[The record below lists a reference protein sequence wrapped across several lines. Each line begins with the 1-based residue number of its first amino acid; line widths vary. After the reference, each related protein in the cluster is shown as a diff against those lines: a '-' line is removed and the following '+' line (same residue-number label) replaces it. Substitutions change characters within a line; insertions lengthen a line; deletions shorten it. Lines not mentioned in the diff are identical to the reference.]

1 VAPLDRIHQQ
11 AQQRLRSAVRASVAG
26 MLATVPL
33 DRTDEIRGAY
43 ATATARVVNGGE
55 WQAAKLAAA
64 YVGTKAPPVRDLDL
78 AHALEGRL
86 LTPESDNAL
95 VGILRLWH
103 TLDEGEAE
111 AAARASA
118 GEYAAGLAETDLQG
132 ATRDALDEAADAA
145 GREPRWRLEPD
156 DGACAWCQFIA
167 DSGAIYLSAETVPIP
182 HSPGGEHP
190 GGACN
195 CSPAP
200 EF

>member
-1 VAPLDRIHQQ
+1 
-11 AQQRLRSAVRASVAG
+11 
-26 MLATVPL
+26 MLATVSL
-33 DRTDEIRGAY
+33 DARDEVTRTAF
-43 ATATARVVNGGE
+43 ATATSRVVNGGE

-64 YVGTKAPPVRDLDL
+64 YVGTIAPPVRDLDL
-78 AHALEGRL
+78 AHALEDRL

-103 TLDEGEAE
+103 LLDEDEDEAR
-111 AAARASA
+111 ARASA

-156 DGACAWCQFIA
+156 DAACEWCQFIA
-167 DSGAIYLSAETVPIP
+167 DTGAVYLSADTVPIP
-182 HSPGGEHP
+182 HSPGGAHP